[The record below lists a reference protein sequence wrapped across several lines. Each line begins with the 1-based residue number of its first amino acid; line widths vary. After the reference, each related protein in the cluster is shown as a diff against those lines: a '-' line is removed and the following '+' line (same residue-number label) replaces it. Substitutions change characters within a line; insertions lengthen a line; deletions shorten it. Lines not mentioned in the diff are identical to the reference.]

1 MGFLLNQNGLVLGKG
16 NERTSRS
23 VEVSERCGK
32 KRREASRPAST
43 KRLPQCVCSIL
54 SISKAGP
61 PAHSCVVVCSYL
73 AQPYPRTSS
82 TTVQLVYLYIAAL
95 GALTRASWCGAALD
109 LIL

>member
-73 AQPYPRTSS
+73 AQPYP
-82 TTVQLVYLYIAAL
+82 TVGVLVHNC
-95 GALTRASWCGAALD
+95 TWCLNNRNTPRGLF
-109 LIL
+109 

>member
-1 MGFLLNQNGLVLGKG
+1 VGFLLNQNGLVLGKG

-23 VEVSERCGK
+23 VEVSDRCGK

-95 GALTRASWCGAALD
+95 GALTG
-109 LIL
+109 